1 MIINPKNNL
10 IYTFQY
16 CIGVLITS
24 SYTFSKFHSK
34 SLWFDI
40 SLILVI
46 TLCVIGT
53 IVSGYKLYKLY
64 KHDQS

>member
-16 CIGVLITS
+16 CLGGIV
-24 SYTFSKFHSK
+24 TFSYMFSKRHSK
-34 SLWFDI
+34 ILWLDI
-40 SLILVI
+40 TLIIVI